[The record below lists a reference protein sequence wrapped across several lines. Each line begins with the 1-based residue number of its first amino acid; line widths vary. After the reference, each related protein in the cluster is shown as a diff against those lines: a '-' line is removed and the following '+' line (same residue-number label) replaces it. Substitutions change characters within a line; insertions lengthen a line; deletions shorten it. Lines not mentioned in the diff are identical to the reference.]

1 MKLYDAEYK
10 FMSLIWDLAPVNST
24 ELSRVCLEQLGWK
37 KPTTYNMI
45 RKLAGRGLIKNEKAT
60 VTALVPRENV
70 QKYESETLLEK
81 SFEGSLPAFLTT
93 FFDDK
98 KISQEE
104 ADELKKI
111 IEEAVK

>member
-45 RKLAGRGLIKNEKAT
+45 RKLTGRGLIKNEKAT
-60 VTALVPRENV
+60 VTALVPREDV
-70 QKYESETLLEK
+70 QKFESETLLKK
-81 SFEGSLPAFLTT
+81 SFEGSLPVFLAT

-98 KISQEE
+98 TLSREE